1 VPERHF
7 FERLFIHETL
17 VDIVLETADVQEAMK
32 SLGQSRGRLYW
43 QRAKQLSIEHRLE
56 TVTRMADEVVRG
68 ACGGGGDAEVEL
80 LVKRISRAHVVVS
93 AMKAVVLSATGRS
106 VAAGQYDE
114 AAWARRVGRCG
125 PAGKKRRA
133 ATRISRMVLGSL
145 SQQVPLS
152 SSESGGD
159 EGVGDEREECAA
171 EVGRYGGDSREEC
184 CWDDWVE
191 IVG

>member
-43 QRAKQLSIEHRLE
+43 QRAKQLSIEDRLE
-56 TVTRMADEVVRG
+56 TVTRMADEVMRD
-68 ACGGGGDAEVEL
+68 ACDGEDDAEVEL

-114 AAWARRVGRCG
+114 AAWAWCVGRCG
-125 PAGKKRRA
+125 RAGKKRRA

-159 EGVGDEREECAA
+159 EGVDEREECAA
-171 EVGRYGGDSREEC
+171 EVGGHGGDSQEEC

-191 IVG
+191 IDG